1 MKTYTLR
8 RGDTWN
14 PTLRVYS
21 DSLKTQPLDC
31 SDYAGKCYVKE
42 GLDAEL
48 PVIVEMDVTWTDQS
62 NGIGTVALS
71 HANSLKLR
79 IHEYVYEFKIFD
91 DTSSAAI
98 ELQKTVD
105 QGILDVGEVLKTTGL
120 T

>member
-1 MKTYTLR
+1 MKTYELR

-14 PTLRVYS
+14 PTLRVYA
-21 DSLKTQPLDC
+21 DTQKTVPLDC

-48 PVIVEMDVTWTDQS
+48 PIIVEMDVTWTDPA
-62 NGIGTVALS
+62 NGIGTVAMS

-79 IHEYVYEFKIFD
+79 IHGYIFEFKIFD
-91 DTSSAAI
+91 DTSSAAT
-98 ELQKTVD
+98 EFQKTVD
-105 QGILDVGEVLKTTGL
+105 QGILDVVEVLKTTGL